1 MTAFA
6 TCGWFAAL
14 AMPSPTTRPTA
25 TLIVATYENPSALA
39 LVFAGLERQTAR
51 NFEILVAD
59 DGSGDATARLVHARR
74 RESDLVVRHVW
85 QPDDGL
91 RKSRILNRAILAAA
105 ADYLVFLDGDCIPG
119 PDFVASHVALARPRT
134 YLSGSCV
141 LLGASASEHL
151 APEAVARGALDG
163 LRSCRRGNRRARRLV
178 AAAVPGLGP
187 WLDRR
192 FASSPVGFHGGNASV
207 HREAALAVAGFDER
221 LRRFEDKDF
230 GRRLRLHGLRGE
242 SVRYRIPTWHVYHDR
257 PYVDH
262 AMRDESRALYEENIA
277 SGHVRTPHGMTADVR
292 DRTAVAGTRME

>member
-1 MTAFA
+1 
-6 TCGWFAAL
+6 
-14 AMPSPTTRPTA
+14 MPPQSTRPAA

-39 LVFAGLERQTAR
+39 LVFAGIERQTAR
-51 NFEILVAD
+51 NFEVLVAD

-85 QPDDGL
+85 QPDQGL

-119 PDFVASHVALARPRT
+119 PDFVACHVALARPRT

-141 LLGASASEHL
+141 LLGAGASARL
-151 APEAVARGALDG
+151 APDAVAGGALDG

-178 AAAVPGLGP
+178 ASTVPGLGP
-187 WLDRR
+187 LLDRR

-207 HREAALAVAGFDER
+207 HRDAALAVAGFDER

-230 GRRLRLHGLRGE
+230 GQRLRLHGLRGD
-242 SVRYRIPTWHVYHDR
+242 SVRYRIPTWHVHHER
-257 PYVDH
+257 PYVDPS
-262 AMRDESRALYEENIA
+262 MRDESRALYEENTAAGIM
-277 SGHVRTPHGMTADVR
+277 RTPYGLTEDVR
-292 DRTAVAGTRME
+292 DRTDVAGRRTQ